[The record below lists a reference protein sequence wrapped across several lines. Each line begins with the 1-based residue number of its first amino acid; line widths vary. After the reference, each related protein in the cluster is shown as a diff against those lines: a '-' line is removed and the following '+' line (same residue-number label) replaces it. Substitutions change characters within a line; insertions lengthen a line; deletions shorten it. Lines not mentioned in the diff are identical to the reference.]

1 MSVTSTADVVVLLEE
16 LTSKLI
22 FFGNNTLDSVL
33 NEFWQDFSCAIQVE
47 PDLFID
53 KDKTLAKRSLAALF
67 TSKVYLHVDSLPNSL
82 RYALA
87 ASDMINM
94 EACDVYTQKI
104 IAKCLEHYT
113 KVCVKGSENTTPLL
127 ASDVRLEDVVSCI
140 FRKCLDD
147 KHYILA
153 LKLALRTKRMD
164 MFNKCIKS
172 VDNVN
177 EMLLYAKQVTMS
189 TFENR
194 SFRNTVLLS
203 LVNLYRKQS
212 DFISLSLCFISLNDP
227 KSVAQL
233 LKNLIK
239 KNDKKSCLMAYQ
251 IAIDLFELATQRFL
265 FSVLKS
271 LWQKIPSSTR
281 TTKTITVVSSKVTAI
296 EHNTK
301 IHSFESL
308 GPNDK
313 HHQEM
318 IQKLTKVLSG
328 KLSIEKNLQFLTR
341 NNHTNMYILNNT
353 RDSVYTNI
361 CHTAIMI
368 ANGFINSGTTS
379 DHFLRYNLELANWT
393 TWEIFSAMVSLGVI
407 HRGNETDALKLIH
420 SYLCLKKNNSSESS
434 SYSKGGSLYA
444 LGLIFANH
452 GAAINDYLL
461 KQLKDAHNKIVKHGC
476 CLGIG
481 LSAMGTCRKDIF
493 EQLKINM
500 YQNNYVFG
508 EANGLAMGLVMLGT
522 NNDEALQDMVAF
534 AEVTQ
539 NEQILR
545 GLAVGI
551 SFFMY
556 DRLQEADQLIT
567 SLLQNKNPILRCSAM
582 YTISMAYCGTGSE
595 TAITKL
601 LHFSNSDVSDDVR
614 CAAVTSLGFLLFR
627 TPELCLQILSK
638 LTKSYNPYIRYG
650 AVMALGIAFAGTG
663 HEEAIHLLVPMT
675 NDLVNFVRQGALIV
689 SSMICI
695 HQTQSSCSESRY
707 FRSLYAKVISDKHED
722 DVVKFGAILAQGII
736 DGGGRNVSISLES
749 KIGHTNILTI
759 VGLLL
764 FTQYQ
769 YCICL
774 AHCLALA
781 FTPTCAITLN
791 TQLNMPVLELKS
803 SKRINHT
810 ICYNSLPQELA
821 EKRGWIQYLFNQNFK
836 SKSNKRRR
844 KHSKLDY
851 FDYSVLI
858 PKIVQDIEDIK
869 LNWLTGHFLLQ
880 RINCYSESYKG
891 IKCLQY
897 DENKIVAGL
906 SDNTIQIWD
915 KHTLKCLKVLLG
927 HIGPVL
933 CLQYDDNMIVSSS
946 SDCTIRVWDI
956 HTGEMLNTLIH
967 HTEEVLHL
975 SFSNNMIVTCSKDCS
990 IAVWVM
996 WSPCEI
1002 TLRSVLFGHQAEV
1015 NVVNFDHIYIVSASE
1030 DSSIRVWNTSNCEY
1044 VRTLIG
1050 HTSGVICLH
1059 YKERLIVSGSSDR
1072 TIRLWDI
1079 EYGICLRI
1087 LDNYEELVLRIRINS
1102 KIIVTGA
1109 CDGKIKIWD
1118 LEAALDP
1125 RVPAS
1130 SLCLRT
1136 LKMHTDAVYDLK
1148 FDEFQIVSCSKDG
1161 TILIWDFLNYNDPN
1175 YMEACSSNNVSM
1187 HSGSEILATNIP
1199 LSRFQ

>member
-1 MSVTSTADVVVLLEE
+1 MV
-16 LTSKLI
+16 
-22 FFGNNTLDSVL
+22 
-33 NEFWQDFSCAIQVE
+33 
-47 PDLFID
+47 
-53 KDKTLAKRSLAALF
+53 
-67 TSKVYLHVDSLPNSL
+67 
-82 RYALA
+82 
-87 ASDMINM
+87 
-94 EACDVYTQKI
+94 
-104 IAKCLEHYT
+104 
-113 KVCVKGSENTTPLL
+113 
-127 ASDVRLEDVVSCI
+127 
-140 FRKCLDD
+140 
-147 KHYILA
+147 
-153 LKLALRTKRMD
+153 
-164 MFNKCIKS
+164 
-172 VDNVN
+172 
-177 EMLLYAKQVTMS
+177 
-189 TFENR
+189 
-194 SFRNTVLLS
+194 
-203 LVNLYRKQS
+203 
-212 DFISLSLCFISLNDP
+212 
-227 KSVAQL
+227 
-233 LKNLIK
+233 
-239 KNDKKSCLMAYQ
+239 
-251 IAIDLFELATQRFL
+251 
-265 FSVLKS
+265 
-271 LWQKIPSSTR
+271 
-281 TTKTITVVSSKVTAI
+281 
-296 EHNTK
+296 
-301 IHSFESL
+301 
-308 GPNDK
+308 
-313 HHQEM
+313 
-318 IQKLTKVLSG
+318 QKLTKILSG

-341 NNHTNMYILNNT
+341 NNHTNIYILNNT
-353 RDSVYTNI
+353 KNSVNTNI

-420 SYLCLKKNNSSESS
+420 SYLCLKKNNSSESY
-434 SYSKGGSLYA
+434 SYSEGGSLYA

-452 GAAINDYLL
+452 GSAINDYLL
-461 KQLKDAHNKIVKHGC
+461 TQLKDSNNKIVKHGC

-508 EANGLAMGLVMLGT
+508 EAIGLAMGLVMLGT
-522 NNDEALQDMVAF
+522 KNDDFLQDMVEF
-534 AEVTQ
+534 AQVTQ

-556 DRLQEADQLIT
+556 DRLQEADQLINA
-567 SLLQNKNPILRCSAM
+567 LLENKNPILRCSAM

-595 TAITKL
+595 TAISKL
-601 LHFSNSDVSDDVR
+601 LHFSNFDVSDDVR

-627 TPELCLQILSK
+627 TPELCLQIISK

-650 AVMALGIAFAGTG
+650 AVMALGTAFAGTG
-663 HEEAIHLLVPMT
+663 HEEAILLLVPIT
-675 NDLVNFVRQGALIV
+675 NDMVNFVRQGALIA

-695 HQTQSSCSESRY
+695 HQTESSCSEDKY

-774 AHCLALA
+774 AHCLSLA
-781 FTPTCAITLN
+781 FTPTCVITLN

-803 SKRINHT
+803 NKRINHT
-810 ICYNSLPQELA
+810 VRYNSLPQELA
-821 EKRGWIQYLFNQNFK
+821 EKRGWIQYLFNQSFK
-836 SKSNKRRR
+836 SKSNKHRK

-851 FDYSVLI
+851 FDYGVLI

-880 RINCYSESYKG
+880 RINCYSENYKG

-897 DENKIVAGL
+897 DDNKIVAGL
-906 SDNTIQIWD
+906 CDNTIKIWD

-927 HIGPVL
+927 HTGSVL

-956 HTGEMLNTLIH
+956 HTGEMLNTMIH
-967 HTEEVLHL
+967 HTEAVLHL
-975 SFSNNMIVTCSKDCS
+975 SFSNNIIVTCSKDRT

-1002 TLRSVLFGHQAEV
+1002 TLRCVLFGHQAEV
-1015 NVVNFDHIYIVSASE
+1015 NVVNFDNLYIVSASE
-1030 DSSIRVWNTSNCEY
+1030 DSSIKVWNTSSGEY

-1050 HTSGVICLH
+1050 HTSGVICLQ
-1059 YKERLIVSGSSDR
+1059 YKERLVVSGSSDR

-1087 LDNYEELVLRIRINS
+1087 LDYYEELVLCIRFNS

-1109 CDGKIKIWD
+1109 YDGKIKVWN
-1118 LEAALDP
+1118 LEAVLDP
-1125 RVPAS
+1125 IVPAS

-1148 FDEFQIVSCSKDG
+1148 FDEFQIVSCSKDS
-1161 TILIWDFLNYNDPN
+1161 TILIWDFLNYNDTN
-1175 YMEACSSNNVSM
+1175 YTDPCSSNNISVD
-1187 HSGSEILATNIP
+1187 SGS
-1199 LSRFQ
+1199 